1 MTYNFYAAYRAEKGK
16 IHMKKTIF
24 GFKGTD
30 IIIYLLSVSAIIAS
44 FIIFRGSS
52 YLNLIAS
59 LVGVT
64 SLIFNAKG
72 DPIGQ
77 LLMVIFSLMYG
88 VISFGSSYYGE
99 MATYLLMTMPMA
111 ITSLISWI
119 KHPFEKGKSQVK
131 INRIRGLE
139 YVLLIPLTFVVTVA
153 FGILLAYLDT
163 PDLALSTV
171 SVATSFVAAYLTFRR
186 SHYFALAYAANDVVL
201 IALWLNAS
209 MRNASYYSVVIC
221 FAAFLVNDLYGF
233 ICWCKMKRDQRVG

>member
-1 MTYNFYAAYRAEKGK
+1 MELQILCRFRAEKGN
-16 IHMKKTIF
+16 IHMKKIKL
-24 GFKGTD
+24 GFRKLD
-30 IIIYLLSVSAIIAS
+30 IIIYLCSVSAIIAS
-44 FIIFRGSS
+44 FAIFRGNS

-77 LLMVIFSLMYG
+77 MLMVVFSLMYG

-131 INRIRGLE
+131 INKIRVSE
-139 YVLLIPLTFVVTVA
+139 YVMLIPVTLAVTIA
-153 FGILLAYLDT
+153 FGYLLAYLET
-163 PDLALSTV
+163 PDLIISTV
-171 SVATSFVAAYLTFRR
+171 SVATSFAAAYLTFRR

-201 IALWLNAS
+201 IVLWFNAS
-209 MRNASYYSVVIC
+209 LRDPSYYSVVIC

-233 ICWCKMKRDQRVG
+233 ICWCKMKRDQSVK